1 MYDVRGGYK
10 ATGYVWQLENFLDLL
25 FSFHL
30 YVGSGDG
37 TKIFM
42 LTCSLTQVAKSL
54 ILCVYMLRH
63 CIFIFIDHVIIM

>member
-1 MYDVRGGYK
+1 MYDVCLGYN
-10 ATGYVWQLENFLDLL
+10 ATGYVWQLEKIVDLIL
-25 FSFHL
+25 SFYL
-30 YVGSGDG
+30 CGGSGDG

-54 ILCVYMLRH
+54 ILCAYMLRH